1 MIRNRTI
8 VNWMFGKSVRL
19 PFSTRYVARSVCKE
33 LLQHLGK
40 KPVEKAFGFLTN
52 DGVYAVKYDE
62 RFTRPTTMTLCIGPA
77 ESLVNKDSKF
87 LSVRDMIYENRE
99 KLFKKPLRTEDT
111 GKIFEMAI
119 CMALETPYNGVY
131 KYDLDEPRKISQK
144 LSFLKGLDFV
154 HTAEKGSPYDFTSL
168 IDPAKHLSAKSTKKG
183 IGKVAPQ
190 VVGQCTPEKFSQ
202 LMEFT
207 GNIRQDIQENV
218 HRVLELLEKHTFDC
232 PILYYH
238 KAKDTVTYVE
248 PIKFDWTKHQYTWTR
263 DWQNW
268 KNSTTLKADGVPIL
282 EIQIHS
288 KKRKNMAF
296 RWYFENVIQ
305 HRTSTQQPLDLHCTQ
320 TI

>member
-1 MIRNRTI
+1 MIRNRTVI
-8 VNWMFGKSVRL
+8 KWVFGKSVQL
-19 PFSTRYVARSVCKE
+19 PFSTRYIARSVCKE
-33 LLQHLGK
+33 ILQHLGK
-40 KPVEKAFGFLTN
+40 KPIEKENGFLTK
-52 DGVYAVKYDE
+52 DGFYNVIYSDKSIV
-62 RFTRPTTMTLCIGPA
+62 PTSMTMCIGPA
-77 ESLVNKDSKF
+77 EKLVNKDSKF
-87 LSVRDMIYENRE
+87 LSVRNMIYENRDE
-99 KLFKKPLRTEDT
+99 IFKKPLRTEDT

-119 CMALETPYNGVY
+119 CIALETPYKGVY
-131 KYDLDEPRKISQK
+131 KYDLEEPKKISQK
-144 LSFLKGLDFV
+144 LEFLKGLDYV
-154 HTAEKGSPYDFTSL
+154 HTAEKGSPYDFTSTS
-168 IDPAKHLSAKSTKKG
+168 DPSKHLSAKSTKKG

-202 LMEFT
+202 LMGFT
-207 GNIRQDIQENV
+207 GNIRQEIQENI

-238 KAKDTVTYVE
+238 KSKDSVTLIE
-248 PIKFDWTKHQYTWTR
+248 PTKFDWSSHTYTWTR

-268 KNSTTLKADGVPIL
+268 KNSTTLKANGVPIL

-305 HRTSTQQPLDLHCTQ
+305 HRTNTQQHSDPCCTQ